1 LVAAVTPQRFARARH
16 RRQPIRQSE
25 TPSRVPI
32 RHLFSRENL
41 MSLRFS
47 LEKRWR
53 IGTREGVSDWRI
65 GWRIGWRLPC
75 SRVSI
80 MATVQLPGFWT
91 RGGARHGRTE
101 LAHSREGPMAGKGPR
116 CRRKAFPFQCLSS
129 IRVHT
134 TCVSP
139 GASALAAQPR
149 RWSGPR
155 RRSCRGQRQT
165 SANKCLMLCASRSN
179 VRTLKKFAFVDG
191 ATVYL
196 TRTNDEAAQQ
206 ERRRLDSHVC
216 RISTGTDGKQTG
228 GAFVGRGQELVF
240 TPKTTAPGHGR
251 ERVFTQAKQVLFSHV
266 GPRPVTKTQEAAQS
280 PL

>member
-1 LVAAVTPQRFARARH
+1 MLGETLSLSPPTLKNRGPNNRQLVKLILTG
-16 RRQPIRQSE
+16 
-25 TPSRVPI
+25 
-32 RHLFSRENL
+32 L
-41 MSLRFS
+41 
-47 LEKRWR
+47 
-53 IGTREGVSDWRI
+53 D
-65 GWRIGWRLPC
+65 RL
-75 SRVSI
+75 
-80 MATVQLPGFWT
+80 L
-91 RGGARHGRTE
+91 
-101 LAHSREGPMAGKGPR
+101 
-116 CRRKAFPFQCLSS
+116 
-129 IRVHT
+129 
-134 TCVSP
+134 
-139 GASALAAQPR
+139 
-149 RWSGPR
+149 
-155 RRSCRGQRQT
+155 
-165 SANKCLMLCASRSN
+165 CLMLCASRSN

>member
-1 LVAAVTPQRFARARH
+1 
-16 RRQPIRQSE
+16 
-25 TPSRVPI
+25 
-32 RHLFSRENL
+32 
-41 MSLRFS
+41 M
-47 LEKRWR
+47 R
-53 IGTREGVSDWRI
+53 IFHTCAYDVCEPG
-65 GWRIGWRLPC
+65 RL
-75 SRVSI
+75 
-80 MATVQLPGFWT
+80 
-91 RGGARHGRTE
+91 
-101 LAHSREGPMAGKGPR
+101 
-116 CRRKAFPFQCLSS
+116 
-129 IRVHT
+129 
-134 TCVSP
+134 
-139 GASALAAQPR
+139 
-149 RWSGPR
+149 
-155 RRSCRGQRQT
+155 RSCCAASSLVRAKEKVVPWT
-165 SANKCLMLCASRSN
+165 KANLCREVRPMLCASRSN